1 MGTNTLKI
9 FSFLS
14 LLFFPFTGWADDHS
28 STGPYYAFYHFSTP
42 EPGKVVAALDKF
54 WGSDCGKQYPADIGL
69 SQEIFNGSYQST
81 HFVINTFQSAADQ
94 ETAAEILR
102 SCPTALEFQ
111 REMSEAGVVGV
122 SQYLGFAPID
132 QNDWGKDTTFSKFDI
147 VVEPQDQAAYAAAY
161 GKMMSRVAEDRDVKS
176 YGLGVVGFGRDK
188 FTHWVWTG
196 ASSITELD
204 AITQGISNHPA
215 FAEFNQTVGE
225 MRTVVNTTQL
235 QMLKSYPRNR

>member
-1 MGTNTLKI
+1 MLKT
-9 FSFLS
+9 LS
-14 LLFFPFTGWADDHS
+14 LLTLLLFSFVIGADNHS
-28 STGPYYAFYHFSTP
+28 SSGPYYAFYHFTAP
-42 EPGKVVAALDKF
+42 EPDKVVAALDKF
-54 WGSDCGKQYPADIGL
+54 WGSDCGKQYPADVGL
-69 SQEIFNGSYQST
+69 TQELFNGSYQST
-81 HFVINTFQSAADQ
+81 HFVINTFKSAADQ
-94 ETAAEILR
+94 EVAAEILR

-122 SQYLGFAPID
+122 TQYLGFAPVD
-132 QNDWGKDTTFSKFDI
+132 ENDWGNDSTFSKFDI

-161 GKMMSRVAEDRDVKS
+161 GKMMSKVAQDIDIKS

-204 AITQGISNHPA
+204 SITRGISNHPA
-215 FAEFNQTVGE
+215 FAEFNETVGE

-235 QMLKSYPRNR
+235 QMLKSYPRN